1 MSWLGIDIGGA
12 NLKIA
17 DGNGY
22 AREVSFPLWRQPEQL
37 SQTLSKLITA
47 APNCERIAATM
58 TGELADCFATKAEG
72 VKAIVR
78 ALQDAAEGR
87 PIEVYLCDGQFVV
100 PEEALE
106 RPLLAAASN
115 WHVLASFV
123 TRFIDGPVGLLIDI
137 GSTTCDVIPIVQG
150 TPAAQGAT
158 DPQRLTS
165 GELVYTGVMRSPV
178 CAIVS
183 ELPWRGRPCRV
194 AQELFASTQDVYVLL
209 GEIAADASATDTAD
223 GRPRTKANAH
233 ARLAR
238 TICADTTMFS
248 RDDAL
253 IVANEIRKAQVDS
266 IAKAV
271 TQVLALLPSPPTTI
285 VLGGQGEFLA
295 CAVIEHLQLAAQ
307 VVSLNVELG
316 TEISRSA
323 CAHALAVLARERA
336 LS

>member
-22 AREVSFPLWRQPEQL
+22 AREVPFPLWRQPDQL
-37 SQTLSKLITA
+37 SQALSEMIDD
-47 APNCERIAATM
+47 APNSKRIATTM
-58 TGELADCFATKAEG
+58 TGELADCFETKAEG

-78 ALQDAAEGR
+78 ALQNATGGR
-87 PIEVYLCDGQFVV
+87 PIEVYRCDGQFVV
-100 PEEALE
+100 PEQAVE

-137 GSTTCDVIPIVQG
+137 GSTSCDVIPLVHG
-150 TPAAQGAT
+150 TPATHGIT
-158 DPQRLTS
+158 DPERLAS
-165 GELVYTGVMRSPV
+165 GELVYTGVVRSPI

-183 ELPWRGRPCRV
+183 ELPWRGQTCRV
-194 AQELFASTQDVYVLL
+194 AQELFASTQDVYVLR
-209 GEIAADASATDTAD
+209 GEIAEDASATDTAD

-238 TICADTTMFS
+238 TICADTTLFS
-248 RDDAL
+248 RDEA
-253 IVANEIRKAQVDS
+253 IVVANEIREAQVAS

-271 TQVLALLPSPPTTI
+271 TQVLARQPSPPATI

-295 CAVIEHLQLAAQ
+295 RAVIEHLQLAAQ
-307 VVSLNVELG
+307 VVSLNAELG
-316 TEISRSA
+316 FEISRSA

-336 LS
+336 PS

>member
-17 DGNGY
+17 DGNGH
-22 AREVSFPLWRQPEQL
+22 AREVSFPLWQQPERLFTAL
-37 SQTLSKLITA
+37 SELIA
-47 APNCERIAATM
+47 SAPKCERIVTTM
-58 TGELADCFATKAEG
+58 TGELADCFETKAEG
-72 VKAIVR
+72 VEAIVR
-78 ALQDAAEGR
+78 ALQNAPEGR
-87 PIEVYLCDGQFVV
+87 PIEVYLCDGQFVA

-106 RPLLAAASN
+106 RPLFAAASN

-123 TRFIDGPVGLLIDI
+123 TRFIGGQVGLLIDI

-150 TPAAQGAT
+150 KPAAQGAT
-158 DPQRLTS
+158 DPQRLAA
-165 GELVYTGVMRSPV
+165 GELVYTGVMRSPI

-194 AQELFASTQDVYVLL
+194 AQELFASTQDVYVLR

-253 IVANEIRKAQVDS
+253 IVAEEIHEAQVDS

-271 TQVLALLPSPPTTI
+271 RQVLARLPGPPTTI

-295 CAVIEHLQLAAQ
+295 RAVIEDLQLAAQ

-316 TEISRSA
+316 SEISRSA

-336 LS
+336 PS